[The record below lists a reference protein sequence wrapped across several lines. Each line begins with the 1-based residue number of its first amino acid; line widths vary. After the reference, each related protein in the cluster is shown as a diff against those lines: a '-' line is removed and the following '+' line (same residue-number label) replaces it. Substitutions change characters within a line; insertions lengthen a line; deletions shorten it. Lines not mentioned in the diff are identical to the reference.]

1 MREAWKIVDS
11 EMKSFK
17 RFIII
22 IDYPLYDCMEKR
34 IRGRRDWKHVDKQKD
49 LVVQKRQWK
58 HKVGHL
64 GLEMKRWKR
73 CENTEGTELKLVDCV
88 FGNQEIES
96 KKTISSGS
104 WVAGDAFYWDKRYM
118 NNSGGKDKFI
128 FNMLSMRYCEVSG

>member
-1 MREAWKIVDS
+1 MTAW
-11 EMKSFK
+11 
-17 RFIII
+17 
-22 IDYPLYDCMEKR
+22 

-96 KKTISSGS
+96 KKTVSSGS
-104 WVAGDAFYWDKRYM
+104 
-118 NNSGGKDKFI
+118 
-128 FNMLSMRYCEVSG
+128 

>member
-96 KKTISSGS
+96 KKTVSSGS
-104 WVAGDAFYWDKRYM
+104 
-118 NNSGGKDKFI
+118 
-128 FNMLSMRYCEVSG
+128 